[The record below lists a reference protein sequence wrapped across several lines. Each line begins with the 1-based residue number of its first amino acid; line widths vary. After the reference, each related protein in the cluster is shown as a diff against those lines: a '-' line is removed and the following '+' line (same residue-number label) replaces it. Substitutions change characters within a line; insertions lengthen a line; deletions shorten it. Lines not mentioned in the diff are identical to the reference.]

1 MRKHAQILNR
11 IAEPFRIAAQAF
23 RIGGRFVRKGSEF
36 QGGKFPI
43 LNIPERDS
51 GLLGADEESVI

>member
-1 MRKHAQILNR
+1 MKEHAQTLNR
-11 IAEPFRIAAQAF
+11 IAEPFRIPF
-23 RIGGRFVRKGSEF
+23 GSSRKGGDSVRKGSEF

-51 GLLGADEESVI
+51 GLLGADEESVT